1 MGYLIHHRVE
11 FSEERGS
18 ISAHHPL
25 RPAYCTILRGCW
37 IPRGFL
43 GWVHPIRLAFDYCS
57 DRAAVG
63 VASGWEPLTGLL
75 RYNWKVIYED
85 FLGVL
90 PPNMKGQWFSLP
102 CLVE

>member
-43 GWVHPIRLAFDYCS
+43 GWVHAIRLAFDYCS
-57 DRAAVG
+57 DRALETRDPHISHALWG
-63 VASGWEPLTGLL
+63 V
-75 RYNWKVIYED
+75 YNWKVIYED